1 MTRTTLIYAKALG
14 ENMTEQAV
22 DIGIATL
29 FLFVGSI
36 ILTNLDALTHFD
48 QGSGLRMHSWFKKK
62 LGAESIWNREVYSVG
77 TPSGYK
83 KSKLVFAPVGI
94 LCLLAGFVSL
104 CLALVSY
111 IR

>member
-1 MTRTTLIYAKALG
+1 
-14 ENMTEQAV
+14 MTEQAV

-29 FLFVGSI
+29 FLIVGAI
-36 ILTNLDALTHFD
+36 ILTNLEALTHLD
-48 QGSGLRMHSWFKKK
+48 QSSGLKIHSWFKKK

-77 TPSGYK
+77 TPSGHK
-83 KSKLVFAPVGI
+83 RSKAGFVAVGI

-104 CLALVSY
+104 SLSLMRY